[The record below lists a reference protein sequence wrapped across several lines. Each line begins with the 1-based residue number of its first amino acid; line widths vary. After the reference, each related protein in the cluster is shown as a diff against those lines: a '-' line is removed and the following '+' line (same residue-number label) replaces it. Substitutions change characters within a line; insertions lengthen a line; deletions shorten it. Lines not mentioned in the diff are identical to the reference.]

1 MPENDKCMKQIKM
14 RPNFGEHYLFYN
26 MTFQP
31 YQQFMLV
38 PVGSWNYNCADE
50 HSDVDTKA
58 IFIPTLRDIVENKR
72 EAYTHLLPNEEH
84 IDCCDIRSYM
94 TSLIKGNPQFLE
106 TLFSNWGDLNTG
118 YYGEEIHTLIHMR
131 EDIARC
137 NPNNTI
143 RALLGMADR
152 NYKLCISRGE
162 EDHLG
167 KWVYQLVRIEECMDK
182 YRQCRDFD
190 DCLHTDK
197 RDFLLSL
204 KNNEYNKEVLTANA
218 EAFIA
223 RCHNHYDSFISM
235 NNKENKWTQY
245 QVEQIVMQVIR
256 KSIEKFDKS

>member
-1 MPENDKCMKQIKM
+1 MPVNKM
-14 RPNFGEHYLFYN
+14 RPNIGEHYLFYN

-58 IFIPTLRDIVENKR
+58 IFIPTLSDIVENKC

-84 IDCCDIRSYM
+84 VDCCDIRNYM
-94 TSLIKGNPQFLE
+94 KSLIKGNPQFLE

-118 YYGEEIHTLIHMR
+118 YYGEEIHILMHMR

-137 NPNNTI
+137 NPNNTM

-167 KWVYQLVRIEECMDK
+167 KWVYQLVRIEECMNK
-182 YRQCRDFD
+182 YKQGACFE
-190 DCLHTDK
+190 DCLQTNK
-197 RDFLLSL
+197 RDFLLSI
-204 KNNEYNKEVLTANA
+204 KNNQYEKEELKSIAEGYIEYCK
-218 EAFIA
+218 
-223 RCHNHYDSFISM
+223 NHYDVFNSF
-235 NNKENKWTQY
+235 NKTEDRWIQY
-245 QVEQIVMQVIR
+245 KVEQIVTQVLR
-256 KSIEKFDKS
+256 KSIGKFDK